1 MNFRVNNSSPFL
13 IFSISGSWFVY
24 DCPMFYIYAL
34 LHLSILQILVYEK
47 NVLQE
52 VDCGMIIENIQI
64 DMSDWRQGDNADLHF
79 LK

>member
-1 MNFRVNNSSPFL
+1 MTAL
-13 IFSISGSWFVY
+13 
-24 DCPMFYIYAL
+24 MFYIYSL

-64 DMSDWRQGDNADLHF
+64 DMSDWRQGDNVDLHC

>member
-1 MNFRVNNSSPFL
+1 MTAL
-13 IFSISGSWFVY
+13 
-24 DCPMFYIYAL
+24 MFYIYAL

-64 DMSDWRQGDNADLHF
+64 DMSDWRQGDNVDLHC

>member
-1 MNFRVNNSSPFL
+1 MTAL
-13 IFSISGSWFVY
+13 
-24 DCPMFYIYAL
+24 MFYIYAL
-34 LHLSILQILVYEK
+34 LHLYILQILVYEK

-64 DMSDWRQGDNADLHF
+64 DMSDWRQGDNVDLHC

>member
-1 MNFRVNNSSPFL
+1 
-13 IFSISGSWFVY
+13 
-24 DCPMFYIYAL
+24 MFYIYAL

-64 DMSDWRQGDNADLHF
+64 DMSDWRQGDNVDLHC